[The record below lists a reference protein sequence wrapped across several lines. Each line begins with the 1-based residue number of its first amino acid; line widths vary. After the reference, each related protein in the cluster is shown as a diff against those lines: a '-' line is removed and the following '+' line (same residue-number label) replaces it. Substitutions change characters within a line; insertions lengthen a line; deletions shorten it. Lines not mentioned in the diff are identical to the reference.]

1 MFNARLI
8 ALAIDVDLPH
18 CDAPRAARDAG
29 NRKDVAAATRA
40 SGKARDR
47 QRCCQGHGGRSVR
60 IGQAVRAM
68 RALGGARRRF
78 ERNAQMPTENDRQ
91 TWPDTA
97 SPRCIPAVRWIAA
110 RARYR
115 RPRAGARSR
124 AAPQKRNCAPR
135 RAGKGLVTGAIEG
148 GRKRG
153 RRSRPAARQ
162 RGRSG
167 GAGGATYSLA
177 LLIVIAPA
185 GVDSGR
191 ASGSGDEGS
200 HTRSVSLTRSAFL
213 RSLGSSSFL
222 RSRIAFGV
230 TSTNSSSVM

>member
-1 MFNARLI
+1 MWICHTAT
-8 ALAIDVDLPH
+8 
-18 CDAPRAARDAG
+18 PRALLAMPATC
-29 NRKDVAAATRA
+29 KDVAAATRA

-47 QRCCQGHGGRSVR
+47 QRCCQGNGGRSVR

-97 SPRCIPAVRWIAA
+97 SPRCIPAV
-110 RARYR
+110 
-115 RPRAGARSR
+115 
-124 AAPQKRNCAPR
+124 KVDR
-135 RAGKGLVTGAIEG
+135 RAGKVSAPASRCEESCGAAKAKLRAPARRERRRYWRDRRR
-148 GRKRG
+148 RKRG
-153 RRSRPAARQ
+153 RRSRRAVRQ
-162 RGRSG
+162 RGRAG
-167 GAGGATYSLA
+167 GAGGPTYSLA

>member
-1 MFNARLI
+1 MWICHTAT
-8 ALAIDVDLPH
+8 
-18 CDAPRAARDAG
+18 PRALLAMPATC
-29 NRKDVAAATRA
+29 KDVAAATRA

-47 QRCCQGHGGRSVR
+47 QRCCRGHGGSAR
-60 IGQAVRAM
+60 IGRAVRAM

-97 SPRCIPAVRWIAA
+97 SPRCIPAV
-110 RARYR
+110 
-115 RPRAGARSR
+115 
-124 AAPQKRNCAPR
+124 KVDR
-135 RAGKGLVTGAIEG
+135 RAGKVSAPASRCEESCGAAKAKLRAPRRRERRRYWRDRRR
-148 GRKRG
+148 RKRG
-153 RRSRPAARQ
+153 RRSPRAVRQ
-162 RGRSG
+162 RGRAG
-167 GAGGATYSLA
+167 GAGEANLQSR
-177 LLIVIAPA
+177 V
-185 GVDSGR
+185 VDCDRACGRRQRR

>member
-135 RAGKGLVTGAIEG
+135 RRRE
-148 GRKRG
+148 RPRYWRDRRRQKRG
-153 RRSRPAARQ
+153 RRSRRAVRQ
-162 RGRSG
+162 RGRAG
-167 GAGGATYSLA
+167 GAGGPTYSLA

>member
-1 MFNARLI
+1 MWICHTAT
-8 ALAIDVDLPH
+8 
-18 CDAPRAARDAG
+18 PRALLAMPATAKMLQRRHAQAAKRARP
-29 NRKDVAAATRA
+29 AACSR
-40 SGKARDR
+40 
-47 QRCCQGHGGRSVR
+47 GHGGRWVR

-97 SPRCIPAVRWIAA
+97 SPRGIPAVRWIAA

-124 AAPQKRNCAPR
+124 AAPQKRNGAPR

-148 GRKRG
+148 GESG
-153 RRSRPAARQ
+153 AERSPRAAVPQ
-162 RGRSG
+162 RGRAG
-167 GAGGATYSLA
+167 GTGGATYSVA

-185 GVDSGR
+185 
-191 ASGSGDEGS
+191 ASTAGGPPAQAMRG
-200 HTRSVSLTRSAFL
+200 LTPARPP
-213 RSLGSSSFL
+213 
-222 RSRIAFGV
+222 
-230 TSTNSSSVM
+230 